1 MVLCFFKQ
9 NTAYEMRI
17 SDWSSDVCSSDLPPG
32 PAGLAHV
39 REFLQSVGGAGAR
52 HRAGDWLAESADRDT
67 SGRSECG
74 ASARS
79 RRDRETTIAVTASG
93 RRPLG
98 FCSVLLCDRSDR
110 LPVARISLARDIR
123 CPSCPG
129 GSGDSGYCAGPVV
142 PDQAAAPIA
151 LTSPERRPLLL
162 PPLHPS
168 SPLTS
173 PGNRGAGVMACEI
186 I

>member
-79 RRDRETTIAVTASG
+79 RRDRETTIAVKIGSASC
-93 RRPLG
+93 RDRVCQYVLI
-98 FCSVLLCDRSDR
+98 SVFA
-110 LPVARISLARDIR
+110 VSLKK
-123 CPSCPG
+123 
-129 GSGDSGYCAGPVV
+129 
-142 PDQAAAPIA
+142 
-151 LTSPERRPLLL
+151 
-162 PPLHPS
+162 H
-168 SPLTS
+168 
-173 PGNRGAGVMACEI
+173 
-186 I
+186 